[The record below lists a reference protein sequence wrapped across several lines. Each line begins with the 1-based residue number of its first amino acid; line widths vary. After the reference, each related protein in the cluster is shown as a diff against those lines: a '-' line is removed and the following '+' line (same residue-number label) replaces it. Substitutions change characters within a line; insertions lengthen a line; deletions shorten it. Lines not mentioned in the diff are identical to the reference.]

1 MQKNNYLSGLNLSF
15 FKTIQHLQ
23 KVETANV
30 HFHINLR
37 ISHIAQRERICIFT
51 EAYCVSLGFLWLD
64 VNVHFNKIH
73 FSFNV
78 IFSTP
83 KNAISN
89 SVKVFFQLLIYFLF
103 FFLNVMV
110 PQVPQIPLVLE
121 VPRFADLHFSNPLY
135 DNQTCSN
142 YYEDIRFTDYD
153 PQTIMRTTRQF

>member
-1 MQKNNYLSGLNLSF
+1 MQKNTYLSGLNLSF

-23 KVETANV
+23 KVQTANV

-51 EAYCVSLGFLWLD
+51 EAYCVSLGLLWLD
-64 VNVHFNKIH
+64 VNVDFNK
-73 FSFNV
+73 F
-78 IFSTP
+78 
-83 KNAISN
+83 ISRLTL
-89 SVKVFFQLLIYFLF
+89 SSLHQKTQSRTVLGYFQLLIYFLF
-103 FFLNVMV
+103 YKNVMV

-142 YYEDIRFTDYD
+142 YYEDFRFTDYD